1 MRVLRAAEYL
11 DIMGILP
18 PRDSIAA
25 ESPMRIGLMFGGSD
39 GSLAAA
45 EAQAR
50 RAEQSGFSTLW
61 LPNIFGL
68 DAITAAAI
76 AGRAV
81 QRIELGT
88 AVVPTYPRHPV
99 ALAQQALTAAA
110 ATGGR
115 FTLGIGLSHRIVI
128 EDMFGLDYSKPARH
142 MREYL
147 EVLTPLLRGE
157 PVDYRGS
164 EYRVKTG
171 LAVPGAGRVPLL
183 VAALGPVLLGLAGR
197 LADGTITWMTGAR
210 TLAEHIAPTI
220 GKAARAAGR
229 GEPRVVAGLPIALV
243 RDAAAAREAVAKEIY
258 GTLPSY
264 RAMLDRE
271 GATGP
276 GDVALVGDE
285 AALRAQIARLRD
297 AGVTDFDAAV
307 AAVEEGAEKRT
318 LEFLASLR

>member
-1 MRVLRAAEYL
+1 
-11 DIMGILP
+11 
-18 PRDSIAA
+18 
-25 ESPMRIGLMFGGSD
+25 MRIGLMFGGSD
-39 GSLAAA
+39 TSLAGAA
-45 EAQAR
+45 AQAR
-50 RAEQSGFSTLW
+50 RAEQSGFATLW

-68 DAITAAAI
+68 DAITAAAL
-76 AGRAV
+76 AGREAT
-81 QRIELGT
+81 RIELGT

-110 ATGGR
+110 ATNGR
-115 FTLGIGLSHRIVI
+115 FTLGIGLSHKIVI

-157 PVDYRGS
+157 PVDHRGS
-164 EYRVKTG
+164 EYRVKAG
-171 LAVPGAGRVPLL
+171 LAVPGAARVPLL

-220 GKAARAAGR
+220 GKAARDAGR
-229 GEPRVVAGLPIALV
+229 PEPRIVAGLPIALC
-243 RDAAAAREAVAKEIY
+243 RDAASAREIVAKAFEIY

-271 GATGP
+271 GAAGP

-285 AALRAQIARLRD
+285 AALRAQIGRLRD

-307 AAVEEGAEKRT
+307 TSVEEGCEART